1 MKIGTFFK
9 KLFSPLM
16 VFNCLGVVVATL
28 LLVGGALY
36 FVDYYTNHGQTV
48 LVPNVRGQ
56 KLEDVENKLEAIGLR
71 CEVVDTGYID
81 TYVGDVVLEQG
92 VMPGE
97 RVKPGRVIE
106 LTINSA
112 TARAIKLPVLANN
125 SSVRSAE
132 AKLRGLGFKSIRI
145 EYIAGFEDWVYNVKV
160 NGREATPGM
169 QVPITTPITLVVG
182 DGATDDDAIGDT
194 IDIVDFLEENTY
206 FDRDEILEDGGGEGY
221 GDTEMMEN
229 GVDETFD

>member
-9 KLFSPLM
+9 KLFSPILL
-16 VFNCLGVVVATL
+16 FNCLGVVIL
-28 LLVGGALY
+28 GVGLSFGALY
-36 FVDYYTNHGQTV
+36 FADYYTSHGEDV

-56 KLEDVENKLEAIGLR
+56 KIDIVEEKLEAIGLR
-71 CEVVDTGYID
+71 CEVMDTGYID
-81 TYVGDVVLEQG
+81 TFVGDVVLDQG
-92 VMPGE
+92 IEPGE

-125 SSVRSAE
+125 SSSRAAQ

-145 EYIAGFEDWVYNVKV
+145 EFTTGFEDWVYRVKV
-160 NGREATPGM
+160 NGRVAEPGM

-182 DGATDDDAIGDT
+182 DGNVDDGTEEDSV
-194 IDIVDFLEENTY
+194 DIVDFIEGNV
-206 FDRDEILEDGGGEGY
+206 FDDVDEIVEDGGGEGY
-221 GDTEMMEN
+221 GDTESYEN
-229 GVDETFD
+229 SVDESFD